1 MFASLQLHV
10 CFLMQTC
17 THRPRSSSAVTHS
30 REPPSWWVAP
40 SQHPDM
46 LFSPRFLWLPLC
58 RSTPTQ
64 SESQRNSAPGG
75 LRTTGHRAIFSWGRH
90 KHTRPTEDLPLTGG
104 NHGNW
109 HQTQG
114 PVSGYPWAQN
124 HARVLQTPEEQQRQ
138 RCWHLEGNA
147 LFRGG
152 PLIDWWKTERL
163 FLSDASDEC

>member
-1 MFASLQLHV
+1 MYTQASF
-10 CFLMQTC
+10 FLRC
-17 THRPRSSSAVTHS
+17 DPLPWA
-30 REPPSWWVAP
+30 PSWWMAP

-46 LFSPRFLWLPLC
+46 LFSPRFLWLPLH

-75 LRTTGHRAIFSWGRH
+75 LGTTGHRAIFSWGRH
-90 KHTRPTEDLPLTGG
+90 KHTRPAEDLPLTGG

-109 HQTQG
+109 QQTQG

-124 HARVLQTPEEQQRQ
+124 HARVLQTPEEQRRQ

-152 PLIDWWKTERL
+152 GPLIDWWKTERL
-163 FLSDASDEC
+163 FSSDASDEC